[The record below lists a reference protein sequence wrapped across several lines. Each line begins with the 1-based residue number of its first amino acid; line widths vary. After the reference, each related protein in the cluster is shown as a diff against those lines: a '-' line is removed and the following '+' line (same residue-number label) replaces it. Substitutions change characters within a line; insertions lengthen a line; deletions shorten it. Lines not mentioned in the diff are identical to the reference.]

1 MISRE
6 CLKNGI
12 HKMLAIAKIIEMVYD
27 GELHSAN
34 GEIEMKRVE
43 NGFKKQHTREPSNYL
58 YVFIVR

>member
-1 MISRE
+1 
-6 CLKNGI
+6 
-12 HKMLAIAKIIEMVYD
+12 MLAIAKIIEMVYD